1 MVNRS
6 MERWRM
12 RIGVPDLITNS
23 YFPALAAVELG
34 LFREEGLDASL
45 EHVFPI
51 PRTLEQ
57 LRNGDLDLVAG
68 PAHAVL
74 AAFPEWEGAK
84 LVAALAQGT
93 YWLLVL
99 RSGLNVTPGDVQAVK
114 GLRIGA
120 APGPDLAFRQLLADA
135 GIDAERDEV
144 AIGPVPGATGA
155 GVSFGVHA
163 ARCLADG
170 VIDGFWANGMGTEV
184 AVRSGAGVVVLDVRR
199 GLGPEAA
206 RHYTFPALVATDGRI
221 ADDPAG
227 VAAAVRAVVRAQRA
241 LREDPS
247 LAAQAAGRLFP
258 QEEAA
263 LITGIVE
270 QDLPFYQAGITREAV
285 AGVNEFARKT
295 GLLAGRTSQ
304 DQAHDHAYERAIAV
318 QFSGFWEP

>member
-1 MVNRS
+1 M
-6 MERWRM
+6 
-12 RIGVPDLITNS
+12 
-23 YFPALAAVELG
+23 
-34 LFREEGLDASL
+34 
-45 EHVFPI
+45 
-51 PRTLEQ
+51 
-57 LRNGDLDLVAG
+57 
-68 PAHAVL
+68 
-74 AAFPEWEGAK
+74 
-84 LVAALAQGT
+84 
-93 YWLLVL
+93 
-99 RSGLNVTPGDVQAVK
+99 
-114 GLRIGA
+114 
-120 APGPDLAFRQLLADA
+120 
-135 GIDAERDEV
+135 
-144 AIGPVPGATGA
+144 
-155 GVSFGVHA
+155 
-163 ARCLADG
+163 
-170 VIDGFWANGMGTEV
+170 
-184 AVRSGAGVVVLDVRR
+184 
-199 GLGPEAA
+199 GPEAA

-318 QFSGFWEP
+318 QFSEFWEP

>member
-1 MVNRS
+1 
-6 MERWRM
+6 M
-12 RIGVPDLITNS
+12 RIGVPDLVTNS

-34 LFREEGLDASL
+34 LFREEGVDASL

-74 AAFPEWEGAK
+74 GAFPEWEGAK

-99 RSGLNVTPGDVQAVK
+99 RSGLNATPGDVQAVK

-120 APGPDLAFRQLLADA
+120 APGPDQALRQLLADA

-144 AIGPVPGATGA
+144 TIGPVPGATGA

-163 ARCLADG
+163 AQCLADG

-206 RHYTFPALVATDGRI
+206 RHYTFPALVATDARI

-247 LAAQAAGRLFP
+247 LAAQAAGQLFP

-263 LITGIVE
+263 LITGIVK
-270 QDLPFYQAGITREAV
+270 QDLPFYDAAITEEAV
-285 AGVNEFARKT
+285 AGVHEFARKT
-295 GLLAGRTSQ
+295 GLLAGRSSPEQ
-304 DQAHDHAYERAIAV
+304 APNQAHRHAYERAVAV
-318 QFSGFWEP
+318 QFSEFWES